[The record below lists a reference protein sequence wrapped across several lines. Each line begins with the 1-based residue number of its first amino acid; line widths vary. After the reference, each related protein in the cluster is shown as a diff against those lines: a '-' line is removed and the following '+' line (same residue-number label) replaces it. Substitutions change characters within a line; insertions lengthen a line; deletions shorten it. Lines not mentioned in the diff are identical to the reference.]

1 MEDNNILAVVL
12 AGGKSK
18 RFGEDK
24 NQIKLGDKTL
34 LEHVLS
40 KINNKFE
47 EILIVS
53 SHNLEIKKSEN
64 ITIIP
69 DCFDDFGP
77 LAGVLSSMKWIK
89 ENQKKYKWVATFPS
103 DTPFFDISI
112 IEEYKKRININDSS
126 LYFIKSNNKRHNIFG
141 LWSIDLLDVLEDDL
155 KNNNFR
161 KVEDWADKIGVKTI
175 DIEVNEF
182 DPFFNINT
190 KEDFEKAKEI
200 LKKNYQEKIS
210 AYIWRNELKSSK
222 CYTYITRKINILEW
236 KKERR
241 LD

>member
-24 NQIKLGDKTL
+24 NQKILGDKTL

-40 KINNKFE
+40 KISNKYE

-53 SHNLEIKKSEN
+53 SHNQKLKSLEN
-64 ITIIP
+64 ITVIS

-77 LAGVLSSMKWIK
+77 LAGVLSSMKWVK
-89 ENQKKYKWVATFPS
+89 ENQKNYKWVATFPC
-103 DTPFFDISI
+103 DTPFFDTSI
-112 IEEYKKRININDSS
+112 IDEYRKRIKLSDSL

-141 LWSIDLLDVLEDDL
+141 LWSLELLKTLEDDL
-155 KNNNFR
+155 INNNFR
-161 KVEDWADKIGVKTI
+161 KVEDWANKIGVETI
-175 DIEVNEF
+175 DFETKKF

-190 KEDFEKAKEI
+190 KEDFEEAKKI
-200 LKKNYQEKIS
+200 LKKN
-210 AYIWRNELKSSK
+210 
-222 CYTYITRKINILEW
+222 
-236 KKERR
+236 
-241 LD
+241 

>member
-40 KINNKFE
+40 KIINKFE

-53 SHNLEIKKSEN
+53 SHNLEIKKSEI

-89 ENQKKYKWVATFPS
+89 ENQKQYKWVATFPS

-112 IEEYKKRININDSS
+112 IEEYKKRINVNDSS

-161 KVEDWADKIGVKTI
+161 KVENWADKIGVKTI

-200 LKKNYQEKIS
+200 LNKY
-210 AYIWRNELKSSK
+210 
-222 CYTYITRKINILEW
+222 
-236 KKERR
+236 
-241 LD
+241 

>member
-24 NQIKLGDKTL
+24 NQTKLGDKTL

-40 KINNKFE
+40 KISEKFE

-53 SHNLEIKKSEN
+53 SHITEKKKRKN

-69 DCFDDFGP
+69 DCFEDLGP

-89 ENQKKYKWVATFPS
+89 ENQKKYRWVATFPS
-103 DTPFFDISI
+103 DTPFFETSI
-112 IEEYKKRININDSS
+112 IEEYKKKIKLNDSY
-126 LYFIKSNNKRHNIFG
+126 LYFVKSNNKRHNIFG
-141 LWSIDLLDVLEDDL
+141 LWSIDLLETLENDL
-155 KNNNFR
+155 INNNFR
-161 KVEDWADKIGVKTI
+161 KVEEWANKIGVKTI
-175 DIEVNEF
+175 DIKIRKF

-190 KEDFEKAKEI
+190 KADFEEAKKI
-200 LKKNYQEKIS
+200 L
-210 AYIWRNELKSSK
+210 NEDL
-222 CYTYITRKINILEW
+222 N
-236 KKERR
+236 
-241 LD
+241 D

>member
-89 ENQKKYKWVATFPS
+89 ENQKQYKWVATFPS
-103 DTPFFDISI
+103 DTPFFETSI
-112 IEEYKKRININDSS
+112 IDEYKKKIKLDKSPI
-126 LYFIKSNNKRHNIFG
+126 YFVKSNNKRHNIFG
-141 LWSIDLLDVLEDDL
+141 LWSIDLLNTLENDL
-155 KNNNFR
+155 IKNNFR
-161 KVEDWADKIGVKTI
+161 KVEDWANKIGVKTI
-175 DIEVNEF
+175 DIEPKKF

-190 KEDFEKAKEI
+190 KEDLEEAKKIFKEK
-200 LKKNYQEKIS
+200 
-210 AYIWRNELKSSK
+210 
-222 CYTYITRKINILEW
+222 
-236 KKERR
+236 
-241 LD
+241 

>member
-89 ENQKKYKWVATFPS
+89 ENQKQYKWVATFPS
-103 DTPFFDISI
+103 DTPFFEISI

-126 LYFIKSNNKRHNIFG
+126 LYFIKSNYKRHNIFG

-200 LKKNYQEKIS
+200 LNKN
-210 AYIWRNELKSSK
+210 
-222 CYTYITRKINILEW
+222 
-236 KKERR
+236 
-241 LD
+241 

>member
-40 KINNKFE
+40 KINNKFK

-89 ENQKKYKWVATFPS
+89 ENQKQYKWVATFPS
-103 DTPFFDISI
+103 DTPFFEISI

-175 DIEVNEF
+175 DIKVNEF

-200 LKKNYQEKIS
+200 LKKN
-210 AYIWRNELKSSK
+210 
-222 CYTYITRKINILEW
+222 
-236 KKERR
+236 
-241 LD
+241 